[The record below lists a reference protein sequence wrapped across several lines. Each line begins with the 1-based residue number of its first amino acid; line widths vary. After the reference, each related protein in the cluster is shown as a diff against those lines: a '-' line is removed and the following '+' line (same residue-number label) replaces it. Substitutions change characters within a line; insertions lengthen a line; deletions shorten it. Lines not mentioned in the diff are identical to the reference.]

1 MGGWK
6 VEKIHVHHS
15 FPKFV
20 SAGKGRGRI
29 LARGDGLKEWIL
41 GLRRKPKERENL
53 KYKERG
59 HDE

>member
-1 MGGWK
+1 M
-6 VEKIHVHHS
+6 ETIHVHHS